1 MLLFLNFFRLNAQGD
16 TLILK
21 STEMLVGE
29 LKEMNR
35 NVVVLETDYSDSD
48 FKITWKKVSQI
59 STHTQFLVMLK
70 KGDRFNG
77 RLKSN
82 GGHVYIISEQDTLVE
97 TTIPDIVYIKKIES
111 SFWSNLSASLSVG
124 YNFTK
129 ANQLSQFSIRSSFT
143 YTSRRWLVSSNYNQ
157 IFSSQQE
164 ASVTRRL
171 DANVLYNYFFKKK
184 WFLTTEVNW
193 LSNTAQS
200 INLGGYYSVNELY
213 DNICIPCLRFK

>member
-21 STEMLVGE
+21 STEILVGE

-82 GGHVYIISEQDTLVE
+82 GDHVYIISVDMQ
-97 TTIPDIVYIKKIES
+97 IKIT
-111 SFWSNLSASLSVG
+111 V
-124 YNFTK
+124 
-129 ANQLSQFSIRSSFT
+129 
-143 YTSRRWLVSSNYNQ
+143 
-157 IFSSQQE
+157 
-164 ASVTRRL
+164 
-171 DANVLYNYFFKKK
+171 
-184 WFLTTEVNW
+184 
-193 LSNTAQS
+193 
-200 INLGGYYSVNELY
+200 
-213 DNICIPCLRFK
+213 